1 MEEIVHLN
9 GSLVPLS
16 QARLSPLDH
25 GFLYGYGLFETMRA
39 YSGHIFR
46 LEAHLARLRRAA
58 AFLGLRLDHLPDLSQ
73 ALYETLD
80 ANHLTNARIRLTLS
94 GGAGEPVPDVTACR
108 EPTLLITAREYVP
121 HPDSVYRQGFRVAV
135 SAISRNTRSPLSGL
149 KTVSYLDNLL
159 ARKEARLAGADEA
172 IMLNEQ
178 GFVAEGSTSNV
189 FLVSGNALRTPGEDC
204 GILPGVT
211 RSVVLDLAR
220 TAGLATVEEK
230 MAPGEFALADEAF
243 CTNSLIEIMPV
254 TALDGRAVGQGVP
267 GEVTAKLTAAY
278 RELVVSASRR
288 GDHPADTGYR

>member
-9 GSLVPLS
+9 GSLLPLS
-16 QARLSPLDH
+16 QARVSPLDH

-39 YSGHIFR
+39 YSGHIFS

-58 AFLGLRLDHLPDLSQ
+58 AFLGLGLDRLPDLSR
-73 ALYETLD
+73 ALYDTLG
-80 ANHLTNARIRLTLS
+80 ANHLMNARIRLTLS
-94 GGAGEPVPDVTACR
+94 GGPGEPVPDVTACR

-121 HPDSVYRQGFRVAV
+121 HPDSIYRQGFRAAL
-135 SAISRNTRSPLSGL
+135 SAISRNTHSPVSGL
-149 KTVSYLDNLL
+149 KTLSYLDNIL
-159 ARKEARLAGADEA
+159 ARREASLAGADEA

-211 RSVVLDLAR
+211 RSVVMELAR
-220 TAGLATVEEK
+220 TAGLATAEEK
-230 MAPGEFALADEAF
+230 IAPGEFALADEAF

-254 TALDGRAVGQGVP
+254 TAFDGRAVGRGAP
-267 GEVTAKLTAAY
+267 GEVTAKLMAAY
-278 RELVVSASRR
+278 RGLVASASGR
-288 GDHPADTGYR
+288 GDRPADTGHR

>member
-1 MEEIVHLN
+1 VEEIVHLN

-46 LEAHLARLRRAA
+46 LEGHLARLRRAA
-58 AFLGLRLDHLPDLSQ
+58 AFLGLGLDHLPDLSR
-73 ALYETLD
+73 ALYDTLG
-80 ANHLTNARIRLTLS
+80 ANHLMNARIRLTLS

-108 EPTLLITAREYVP
+108 EPTLLITAREYAP

-149 KTVSYLDNLL
+149 KTLSYLDNLL
-159 ARKEARLAGADEA
+159 ARREARLAGVDEA

-189 FLVSGNALRTPGEDC
+189 FLVSGNALRTPAR
-204 GILPGVT
+204 IAASSPGSPAAWSWSWPGPPAWPPLKRRWPPASSPWPTRPSAPT
-211 RSVVLDLAR
+211 RSSRSCPSLRSTGGLS
-220 TAGLATVEEK
+220 AGE
-230 MAPGEFALADEAF
+230 
-243 CTNSLIEIMPV
+243 CPV
-254 TALDGRAVGQGVP
+254 RLRQ
-267 GEVTAKLTAAY
+267 
-278 RELVVSASRR
+278 S
-288 GDHPADTGYR
+288 